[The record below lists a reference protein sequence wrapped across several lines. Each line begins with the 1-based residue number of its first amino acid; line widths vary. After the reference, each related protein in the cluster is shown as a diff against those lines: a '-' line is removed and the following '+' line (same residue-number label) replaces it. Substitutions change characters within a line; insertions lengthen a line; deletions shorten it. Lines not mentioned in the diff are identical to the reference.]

1 MAASKPREKTWR
13 ISFSVAAELG
23 KATTAW
29 ADEFYPTHSA
39 FEQPNK
45 SLRFDL
51 LSTGVR
57 PDEAQIGVAL
67 AIIGKPSDGSAPV
80 VSVEEVPDADWRA
93 VTYAAFPP
101 VTIGRVVI
109 HGSHH
114 ADAIPAG
121 AIGLQID
128 AATAFGTGEHPTT
141 AGCLLA
147 LQDLAKRQGFRPN
160 RLLDVGTGTGVLAMA
175 MVRLWGRPVLAT
187 DIDAEAVRVARE
199 NARENRLSKQVRA
212 LETGRLD
219 QRDIRT
225 SGPYDLIVANIL
237 AKPLIGLSR
246 DLSRL
251 VAPGGR
257 VVLSGLLSHQA
268 KAVQAF
274 YRLQGLSLIS
284 DRKIEDWSALTLRR
298 G

>member
-1 MAASKPREKTWR
+1 MTASKPREKTWR
-13 ISFSVAAELG
+13 TSFSVPAALG
-23 KATTAW
+23 HATTDW

-39 FEQPNK
+39 FEQPDK

-51 LSTGVR
+51 LSTGNR
-57 PDEAQIGVAL
+57 PDEAQIALAL
-67 AIIGKPSDGSAPV
+67 AIIGKPVDVPAPA
-80 VSVEEVPDADWRA
+80 VSVEVVPDADWRA

-114 ADAIPAG
+114 ADAVPAG
-121 AIGLQID
+121 SIGLQID

-147 LQDLAKRQGFRPN
+147 LQDLAKRRGFRPR

-175 MVRLWGRPVLAT
+175 MVRLWGYPVLAT
-187 DIDAEAVRVARE
+187 DIDAEAVRVARQ
-199 NARENRLSKQVRA
+199 NARENRLSRQVRA
-212 LETGRLD
+212 LETGSLD
-219 QRDIRT
+219 RREILAG
-225 SGPYDLIVANIL
+225 GPYCLIVANIL
-237 AKPLIGLSR
+237 ARPLIGLSR

-268 KAVQAF
+268 AAVQSF
-274 YRLQGLSLIS
+274 YRLQGLSLVS
-284 DRKIEDWSALTLRR
+284 NRKIGGWSALTLRR